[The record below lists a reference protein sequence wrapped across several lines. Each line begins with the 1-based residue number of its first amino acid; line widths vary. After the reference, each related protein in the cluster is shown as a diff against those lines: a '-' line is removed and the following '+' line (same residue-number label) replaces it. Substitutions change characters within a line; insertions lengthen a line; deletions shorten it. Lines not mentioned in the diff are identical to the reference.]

1 MPDVRDDNLASFIQ
15 SLLRSPQNRLEPKY
29 AHFHSQPSPPDNH
42 NNPNI
47 EDFIDRVELGRVYR
61 GENNVLDVGFK
72 NSLAPDNRSSF
83 EVNWAFPLAQ
93 HLRGYVQL
101 FTGYGENM
109 IDMGNNDTRIGIG
122 VALTDWL

>member
-1 MPDVRDDNLASFIQ
+1 MG
-15 SLLRSPQNRLEPKY
+15 
-29 AHFHSQPSPPDNH
+29 
-42 NNPNI
+42 
-47 EDFIDRVELGRVYR
+47 RVELGRVYR

-72 NSLAPDNRSSF
+72 NSLAPDDRSSF

-122 VALTDWL
+122 IALTDWL